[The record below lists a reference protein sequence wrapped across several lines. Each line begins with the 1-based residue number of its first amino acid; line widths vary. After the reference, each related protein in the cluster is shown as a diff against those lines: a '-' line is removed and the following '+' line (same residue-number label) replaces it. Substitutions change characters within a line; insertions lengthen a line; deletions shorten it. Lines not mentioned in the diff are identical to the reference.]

1 MEITREKAMEVIKS
15 NIEFYT
21 SEENPLYVGFDNE
34 DVEAYEFALADMKM
48 LNEIY
53 QIVFNNSLGN
63 SAFDEIRRILINGE
77 H

>member
-1 MEITREKAMEVIKS
+1 MEITREKAMEVI
-15 NIEFYT
+15 
-21 SEENPLYVGFDNE
+21 
-34 DVEAYEFALADMKM
+34 ALADMKM